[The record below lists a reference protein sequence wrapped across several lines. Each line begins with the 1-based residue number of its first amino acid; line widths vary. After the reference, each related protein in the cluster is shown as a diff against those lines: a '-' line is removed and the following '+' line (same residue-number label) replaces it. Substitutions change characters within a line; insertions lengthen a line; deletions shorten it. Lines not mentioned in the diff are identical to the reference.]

1 MKNKIILILMIT
13 LMTVITLY
21 AANNESNND
30 KVKDIIMNNME
41 TTDDAKD
48 TEDIQIEDNTLIEP
62 DKEADEYTEN
72 ENII

>member
-30 KVKDIIMNNME
+30 KVKDITINNTE
-41 TTDDAKD
+41 TTD
-48 TEDIQIEDNTLIEP
+48 
-62 DKEADEYTEN
+62 
-72 ENII
+72 NIK